1 MSNKIGAKRKKRTL
15 TRAQSQSDTH
25 APFTKIEVA
34 GASGILGFIVSPLA
48 ASIYL
53 LGRSSTNR
61 LWGITLQIGSAE
73 RLPIAKITEL
83 NQLFFDSAEDQDD
96 AWELGVFYLKAPQS
110 LDLALARQFGREI
123 LDPQSPFRDIPQY
136 GELEGF
142 ISLENNQQTKLA
154 LRRHHWDE
162 HYPAEIAH
170 FGRELDQLGMAIIR
184 EVFRQSGIPEP
195 VWGEASGGYATGEGT
210 AFLNFVHYDT
220 RQPDLGLRPHTD
232 YGFVT
237 ILDATAPGLQ
247 IERGGQ
253 FVEVPVLPDH
263 LVINFGEA
271 LNFITQ
277 HSDRSVSA
285 IVHQVT
291 SQMASDPMRHGIV
304 YFANPDLEG
313 ALKQFNAEGIEM
325 GSSSVIDLFAR
336 LEKDLTTYE

>member
-1 MSNKIGAKRKKRTL
+1 M
-15 TRAQSQSDTH
+15 
-25 APFTKIEVA
+25 
-34 GASGILGFIVSPLA
+34 
-48 ASIYL
+48 
-53 LGRSSTNR
+53 
-61 LWGITLQIGSAE
+61 GSAVS
-73 RLPIAKITEL
+73 LPIAQISDS
-83 NQLFFDSAEDQDD
+83 NQLTFKCAEDQDL
-96 AWELGVFYLKAPQS
+96 AWELGVFYLKAPDS
-110 LDLALARQFGREI
+110 LDLADARQFGCEI

-154 LRRHHWDE
+154 LRRHRWDE
-162 HYPAEIAH
+162 HYPAEIAN
-170 FGRELDQLGMAIIR
+170 FGRELDQVGIAVTQ

-195 VWGEASGGYATGEGT
+195 LWGEASGGYATGEGT

-247 IERGGQ
+247 IELDGQ
-253 FVEVPVLPDH
+253 FVDVPVLPGH

-285 IVHQVT
+285 IVHRVT

-313 ALKQFNAEGIEM
+313 ALKQFNVEGREV